1 MLTLLSR
8 TAHRD
13 DVHLRQQHGRDA
25 SCGGRPSAFDPGPG
39 VGYADNNYTKYG
51 GLVMNGLTVL
61 GQSVPNALSD
71 FNTRGGPSFY
81 NNQRPSLWWDPTV
94 VVPGSP

>member
-1 MLTLLSR
+1 
-8 TAHRD
+8 
-13 DVHLRQQHGRDA
+13 
-25 SCGGRPSAFDPGPG
+25 
-39 VGYADNNYTKYG
+39 
-51 GLVMNGLTVL
+51 MNGLTVL

-81 NNQRPSLWWDPTV
+81 NNQLPSLWWDPTV

>member
-1 MLTLLSR
+1 MPDPWFRL
-8 TAHRD
+8 HRLHSQRRLD
-13 DVHLRQQHGRDA
+13 CGRDA
-25 SCGGRPSAFDPGPG
+25 GLNRLPPILRSGAG
-39 VGYADNNYTKYG
+39 VGYADNNYTKHV
-51 GLVMNGLTVL
+51 GLVVNGLTAL

-81 NNQRPSLWWDPTV
+81 NNQLPSLWWDPTV